1 MVFGCFNVFILFD
14 TQLTGYQTSFIAA
27 RKVIDTEMRAIE
39 SNIFWCF
46 VERLAQIN
54 NRAVLVSAT
63 NKIINQWFLV
73 FFTNKVIKYYYLLGI
88 FILQFLPL
96 ELYHHCY
103 KQGHYTRHYLIYQS
117 MFVAYPCIFVAP
129 NFWHTNVF
137 YHNTKVVS
145 SAYGTINL
153 SFQILNYHILT
164 SETCHLHVT
173 IQSFEIS
180 VFIMSIIIWD
190 FHVYQY
196 II

>member
-1 MVFGCFNVFILFD
+1 
-14 TQLTGYQTSFIAA
+14 
-27 RKVIDTEMRAIE
+27 MRAIE

-73 FFTNKVIKYYYLLGI
+73 FFTNKVIKYYYLLASSSFNSSTGI
-88 FILQFLPL
+88 ISSLLQTRT
-96 ELYHHCY
+96 LYPTLFDISVNVCSISLY
-103 KQGHYTRHYLIYQS
+103 FCCSK
-117 MFVAYPCIFVAP
+117 
-129 NFWHTNVF
+129 FWHTNVF

-164 SETCHLHVT
+164 SETCHLACNHT
-173 IQSFEIS
+173 IF
-180 VFIMSIIIWD
+180 
-190 FHVYQY
+190 
-196 II
+196 